1 MGLLVGFLYYGV
13 SNSQVSVQDRTG
25 ALYFVL
31 TTQVHIKKNTLAHK
45 KNSQVSVPRLHRSTL
60 FCADFFFVLTTQIFS
75 AQASLRV
82 FLEDRDL
89 FLREHMAG
97 AYRTSAYY
105 WAKSL
110 ADTPLQLLNALLFSL
125 LGYVLVR
132 QVWSV
137 RRTLLLHYSFFST
150 PLE

>member
-1 MGLLVGFLYYGV
+1 ML
-13 SNSQVSVQDRTG
+13 
-25 ALYFVL
+25 
-31 TTQVHIKKNTLAHK
+31 I
-45 KNSQVSVPRLHRSTL
+45 
-60 FCADFFFVLTTQIFS
+60 FFIITTQIFS

-110 ADTPLQLLNALLFSL
+110 ADTPLQLFNALLFSL

-132 QVWSV
+132 QKKKAPCGVLYCSTIL
-137 RRTLLLHYSFFST
+137 TLLLHLSNT
-150 PLE
+150 LLC